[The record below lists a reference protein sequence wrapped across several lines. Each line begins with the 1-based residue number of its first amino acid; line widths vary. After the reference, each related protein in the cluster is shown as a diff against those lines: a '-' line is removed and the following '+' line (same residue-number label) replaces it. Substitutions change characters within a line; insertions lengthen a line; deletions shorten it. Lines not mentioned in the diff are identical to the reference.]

1 MRLRGMQAERRPL
14 GLVLD
19 VYLLQVLIHHFR
31 EFIGLFLPDGLV
43 LELVVEMVERLLHI
57 GKADKEFGLD
67 SRFFFRLV
75 DRLDKL
81 WLVEFLAC
89 HRHNTIH
96 FRYHVYGRGFV
107 ELTAH
112 FDEVVHVVAEQPR
125 VGCHVCAIAFAL
137 LQFVYLQEM
146 FIGAIQFF
154 LGDKLIVVELRE
166 QHRLVGVVER
176 EAETALGG
184 DIAQLLI
191 VGLAPVEG
199 VHILIHVYLRIAALP
214 CREILQPRPVV
225 FRLQFAFL
233 LEYLTQFGSPLGTRL
248 HIGVQLLADVIRDV
262 EVVTQCTLFDVVNQR
277 VGVLFHR
284 TEQLQDSGRV
294 GGRPERHIAVL
305 HSEPHQCVVTR
316 RIVGDRHHRCGSD
329 IVFLDNGGYITHQ
342 HAADRTVERAVGRI
356 ALQLFA
362 HNREDVSRKN
372 TAAVFDK
379 VPSPDM
385 RHLAVHIL

>member
-1 MRLRGMQAERRPL
+1 MLPLTAALRHLIINLICLFQNTRGKILVARFQTLDKAELIAAFLVLHQQIELELSVTETVFQTGGFESGIGIVEQDMRLRGMQTERRPL
-14 GLVLD
+14 GLIFD

-67 SRFFFRLV
+67 SRFFLRLV

-96 FRYHVYGRGFV
+96 FRYHVYGRCLV

-146 FIGAIQFF
+146 FIGTIQF
-154 LGDKLIVVELRE
+154 LLSDKLIVVELRE
-166 QHRLVGVVER
+166 QHRFVGVVER

-191 VGLAPVEG
+191 IGLVPIEG

-214 CREILQPRPVV
+214 CR
-225 FRLQFAFL
+225 
-233 LEYLTQFGSPLGTRL
+233 
-248 HIGVQLLADVIRDV
+248 
-262 EVVTQCTLFDVVNQR
+262 
-277 VGVLFHR
+277 
-284 TEQLQDSGRV
+284 
-294 GGRPERHIAVL
+294 
-305 HSEPHQCVVTR
+305 
-316 RIVGDRHHRCGSD
+316 
-329 IVFLDNGGYITHQ
+329 
-342 HAADRTVERAVGRI
+342 
-356 ALQLFA
+356 
-362 HNREDVSRKN
+362 
-372 TAAVFDK
+372 
-379 VPSPDM
+379 
-385 RHLAVHIL
+385 